1 MSEMPATS
9 KVRITKPNSAQ
20 QVFIDTFHYIIS
32 FFSNGFAYRRQMLLL
47 IGRKKIPLWLIMKCP
62 KNISNGGV
70 IH

>member
-20 QVFIDTFHYIIS
+20 QVFIDTFHYI
-32 FFSNGFAYRRQMLLL
+32 FFFKWLCLQEIDVIAYWK
-47 IGRKKIPLWLIMKCP
+47 KKIALWLIMKCP